1 MLAED
6 DQPVDLSPSRM
17 ADPRSFQDLAAT
29 DSEEAH
35 APGCASAVQWIPRSL
50 LPLAR
55 AAFSTLLRRIVSNQD
70 ATADECG
77 VIGIALFATDGLGT
91 NRNAG
96 AKVGIRK
103 HRSLARQLRLITE
116 CAFATLR
123 AAAVCRARSRTD
135 IAPPPPRGTP
145 PDDDLP
151 PPATPGPPT
160 RIKRRFQKLVAC
172 GELRKAA
179 NALTPEEPAPFT
191 EDTFSV
197 LRSLHPPLP
206 GAFPDDIMN
215 MVVEDPVQVSMK
227 TLRNA
232 IKKMRYHRPKP
243 FVASSLV
250 PSLFSSPATLFY
262 SPRAKRKE

>member
-6 DQPVDLSPSRM
+6 DQPFDLSPGRL

-29 DSEEAH
+29 DLEEAH

-55 AAFSTLLRRIVSNQD
+55 AAFSTLLRRVVSNPD

-91 NRNAG
+91 NRSAG
-96 AKVGIRK
+96 AKGGTRQ
-103 HRSLARQLRLITE
+103 HRLARQLRLITE
-116 CAFATLR
+116 GAFGTPR

-151 PPATPGPPT
+151 PPATPALPT
-160 RIKRRFQKLVAC
+160 RIKRRFQKLVAS
-172 GELRKAA
+172 GELLKAA
-179 NALTPEEPAPFT
+179 NALTPEEPAPT
-191 EDTFSV
+191 ARRL
-197 LRSLHPPLP
+197 LR
-206 GAFPDDIMN
+206 
-215 MVVEDPVQVSMK
+215 
-227 TLRNA
+227 
-232 IKKMRYHRPKP
+232 
-243 FVASSLV
+243 
-250 PSLFSSPATLFY
+250 
-262 SPRAKRKE
+262 